1 MGKEYLRDGER
12 IKLLA
17 RFVQFNAQMAD
28 FVVATGTALKKKN
41 ILNKN
46 CSGNVLPSGPAKK
59 IPIDS
64 APYVGTLVQ
73 EHAALS

>member
-1 MGKEYLRDGER
+1 MSLPCFLCRALFFKTN
-12 IKLLA
+12 I
-17 RFVQFNAQMAD
+17 NAQMAD

-46 CSGNVLPSGPAKK
+46 CAGNVLPSGPAKK
-59 IPIDS
+59 SKPEKVDG